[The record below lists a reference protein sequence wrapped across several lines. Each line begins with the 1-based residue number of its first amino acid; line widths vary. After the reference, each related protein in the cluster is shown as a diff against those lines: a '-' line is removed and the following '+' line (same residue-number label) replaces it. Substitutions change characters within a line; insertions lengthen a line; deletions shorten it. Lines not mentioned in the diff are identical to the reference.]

1 MESWWW
7 PGNSVPGMA
16 ATALVSDDGE
26 CPTSLGDNLID
37 FLVDIAF
44 QVGCKD

>member
-1 MESWWW
+1 M
-7 PGNSVPGMA
+7 
-16 ATALVSDDGE
+16 SDDGE

-44 QVGCKD
+44 QIDCKD